1 MNTHNY
7 DAFTLN
13 ILISAVFLVMSK
25 LHIGISQSQSD
36 MVMICGQT

>member
-1 MNTHNY
+1 MNTHNH

-13 ILISAVFLVMSK
+13 ILISAVFLVMSR
-25 LHIGISQSQSD
+25 LHKGISQSQSD